1 MAVSKIAS
9 IIAKKRLADIAKKK
23 VAKVSAKDASE
34 VAREARRPI
43 GSTNRTRRVGGG
55 FEVENTL
62 TAFKRS
68 GGTITTRPSK
78 SVSKKITVKKI
89 TPPPGKRSIYQEKI
103 KKAVREGTGVPAL
116 KGKKYTGRIN
126 PPGPSNRP
134 SGLKFTSKIDEREPR
149 PRPLSKLET
158 NILREVGK
166 RDYNK
171 GGVNPLAFKVQQQE
185 ADRRVKKA
193 FQELKIA
200 EKKVK
205 KTEKQNRRGK

>member
-1 MAVSKIAS
+1 MAIDPIKIARA
-9 IIAKKRLADIAKKK
+9 IRAAQAAKKK
-23 VAKVSAKDASE
+23 VAKVSAKEASE
-34 VAREARRPI
+34 IAREARRPI

-62 TAFKRS
+62 TAFKLS
-68 GGTITTRPSK
+68 GGTIGTRPSK

-89 TPPPGKRSIYQEKI
+89 TPPPGKRSIYEERI
-103 KKAVREGTGVPAL
+103 KKAVREGTGVPER
-116 KGKKYTGRIN
+116 KGKKYTGPIN
-126 PPGPSNRP
+126 PPGPNNRP
-134 SGLKFTSKIDEREPR
+134 AGLKSISKIDEREPR
-149 PRPLSKLET
+149 PRTLSKLET

-193 FQELKIA
+193 FQELKAA

-205 KTEKQNRRGK
+205 QVEKRNRRGR